1 MTAGPEEPL
10 LDVERILDTLERHHL
25 KYLVL
30 GGTAANAYGAQRITK
45 DFDCL
50 PERSLDNL
58 ARLAGAMRELNAR
71 LRVAGLTD
79 AEAQRLPVHVDA
91 HQLRQVEPSTWR
103 TDAGDFDVLADL
115 PDRRGRH
122 LGYED
127 LTGRAVTDLGGLS
140 VRVAALDD
148 VIASSRAG
156 SAGWGRPGGA
166 TWPTTW
172 LRSNERLGDDARL
185 ARLRA
190 ARPPQS
196 SQEAGE
202 APYAEG
208 YQVPVATAALVNAA
222 RHANRRVLA
231 VGTTVTRAL
240 ESAAGPD
247 GSVRPAQGWTEL
259 VISPDRGVRVVD
271 ALLTGWHEPRASHLA
286 LLEAVAGRALLERSY
301 AAALAGVYRWHEFG
315 DLHLVLP

>member
-148 VIASSRAG
+148 VIASRSGPPAPRTTRRSLSCASCAKRRSPVTESWRPAAPRKAG
-156 SAGWGRPGGA
+156 
-166 TWPTTW
+166 
-172 LRSNERLGDDARL
+172 
-185 ARLRA
+185 
-190 ARPPQS
+190 
-196 SQEAGE
+196 
-202 APYAEG
+202 AP
-208 YQVPVATAALVNAA
+208 
-222 RHANRRVLA
+222 R
-231 VGTTVTRAL
+231 TRAHP
-240 ESAAGPD
+240 S
-247 GSVRPAQGWTEL
+247 S
-259 VISPDRGVRVVD
+259 
-271 ALLTGWHEPRASHLA
+271 
-286 LLEAVAGRALLERSY
+286 
-301 AAALAGVYRWHEFG
+301 
-315 DLHLVLP
+315 